1 MVDVSSVS
9 TAQLAHYLELIF
21 GRGTPQVIDA
31 LEGRGIVIRS
41 DGASSGSGGGGGI
54 SLAELEGPL
63 KEMFGDKAGALV
75 IEFISKRLA
84 EG

>member
-21 GRGTPQVIDA
+21 GRGTPQMIDA

-41 DGASSGSGGGGGI
+41 DGASSGSGGGGI